1 MSSTRLPEACT
12 QGRTQSG
19 LCFLILGWF
28 MGFFFFL
35 LWSTLCKAVLG
46 GRGARTPC
54 LHYDRRIL
62 TN

>member
-28 MGFFFFL
+28 MGFFFFFYFGA
-35 LWSTLCKAVLG
+35 LCAKLFWGEG
-46 GRGARTPC
+46 GHAPHVCIMTEGS
-54 LHYDRRIL
+54 
-62 TN
+62 

>member
-28 MGFFFFL
+28 MGFFFFF
-35 LWSTLCKAVLG
+35 TLEHFVQSCFG
-46 GRGARTPC
+46 GKGGTHPMSA
-54 LHYDRRIL
+54 L
-62 TN
+62 